1 MEWFKKI
8 KPKVRVRE
16 KKVKMP
22 EGLWVKCDAC
32 KEIVYKQ
39 ELEKNLN
46 VCPKCNFHFR
56 ISAWQRIEQLA
67 DPGTF
72 VEFDQGVA
80 SLDPLGFK
88 DSKRYKDRIK
98 ENVEKTGLNE
108 AVICGECQLGG
119 FPIQM
124 CVMEFAFLGGSMAS
138 AVGEKITRAIERSLE
153 RRMPLVIVS
162 ISGGARM
169 QEGVLS
175 LMQMAKASAALAKL
189 SEQGLPF
196 ISVCTDPTT
205 GGVSASYAMLGDL
218 IFAEPRALIGFAG
231 PRVIEQTIL
240 QKLPEGFQRSEFLL
254 EHGML
259 DKIVD
264 RRELKDT
271 LVQSLKFFLAE
282 PVKKGA

>member
-1 MEWFKKI
+1 
-8 KPKVRVRE
+8 
-16 KKVKMP
+16 
-22 EGLWVKCDAC
+22 
-32 KEIVYKQ
+32 
-39 ELEKNLN
+39 
-46 VCPKCNFHFR
+46 
-56 ISAWQRIEQLA
+56 
-67 DPGTF
+67 
-72 VEFDQGVA
+72 
-80 SLDPLGFK
+80 
-88 DSKRYKDRIK
+88 
-98 ENVEKTGLNE
+98 
-108 AVICGECQLGG
+108 
-119 FPIQM
+119 
-124 CVMEFAFLGGSMAS
+124 MAS